1 MIFLYSKRRLIKL
14 LNLLMKR
21 RSIRKYQKQEVDK
34 ETIDKI
40 IKGALTS
47 PSGRDRKPWELVVV
61 TDKKILASLGD
72 ARGGASAHMKNA
84 GLGIVVIAN
93 PQTTDI
99 WVEDASIMATVIQ
112 LLSESLGL
120 GSCWI
125 QVRKRLNDKEE
136 SVEDCI
142 KEILN
147 IPENYRVECMLA
159 IGYPDEE
166 KKAHNEENLSYNKVH
181 YNSF

>member
-1 MIFLYSKRRLIKL
+1 MLD
-14 LNLLMKR
+14 LLMKR
-21 RSIRKYQKQEVDK
+21 RTIRKYRDKEVHK

-47 PSGRDRKPWELVVV
+47 PSGRNIKPWELIVV
-61 TDKKILASLGD
+61 TDKEVLATLGT
-72 ARGGASAHMKNA
+72 ARDNISAHIKDA
-84 GLGIVVIAN
+84 GVGIVIVAN
-93 PQTTDI
+93 PELTDI
-99 WVEDASIMATVIQ
+99 WVEDASIMATIIQ
-112 LLSESLGL
+112 LTSESLGL

-125 QVRKRLNDKEE
+125 QVRERLNVSKE
-136 SVEDCI
+136 SVEDCV
-142 KEILN
+142 KKVLN

-166 KKAHNEENLSYNKVH
+166 KKPHEEDGLSYDKVH